1 MISSPMPIFD
11 FDPVMLTT
19 KTTKAIREA
28 ITIAIANVTDHIR
41 TAATLWTHCGDGLLI

>member
-1 MISSPMPIFD
+1 MTSSSSSIFD

-19 KTTKAIREA
+19 ETTKAIRKA

>member
-1 MISSPMPIFD
+1 MISSPVSVFD

-19 KTTKAIREA
+19 KTTKA